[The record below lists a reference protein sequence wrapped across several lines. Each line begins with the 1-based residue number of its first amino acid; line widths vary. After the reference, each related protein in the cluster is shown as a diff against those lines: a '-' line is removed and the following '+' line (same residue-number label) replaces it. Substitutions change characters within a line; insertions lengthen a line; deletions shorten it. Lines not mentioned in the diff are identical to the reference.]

1 MAGSTSAMRRSAA
14 SIISSGVTSRRLR
27 QATASIAVIRMRAS
41 DVWAMLGPGSHP
53 RTCCGG
59 YRCAGS
65 ACTNPGL
72 MGNCNL
78 WSMRAGLPPVLVVRA
93 SREAR
98 EVASRASPTPRPRH
112 GGCSWWAQKVSSHH
126 RPPGGKA
133 AGCGMAGTERDQP
146 APLGRCAPT
155 SQPPRVSMQG
165 RAALERQPAP
175 LQKAA
180 RLVEHGIGRYPSH
193 SE

>member
-65 ACTNPGL
+65 ACTNPGP

-78 WSMRAGLPPVLVVRA
+78 LDVAHA
-93 SREAR
+93 SRGVR
-98 EVASRASPTPRPRH
+98 EVASHALPQRRGRAMA
-112 GGCSWWAQKVSSHH
+112 G
-126 RPPGGKA
+126 A
-133 AGCGMAGTERDQP
+133 AGGRRKFSPIIAHRGPNAARCGMAGTERDQP
-146 APLGRCAPT
+146 APQGRCANVANPRKRRCKDEPRG
-155 SQPPRVSMQG
+155 SGSPPLFRTPPGWWSTG
-165 RAALERQPAP
+165 SADILLAANERAR
-175 LQKAA
+175 
-180 RLVEHGIGRYPSH
+180 RGGC
-193 SE
+193 